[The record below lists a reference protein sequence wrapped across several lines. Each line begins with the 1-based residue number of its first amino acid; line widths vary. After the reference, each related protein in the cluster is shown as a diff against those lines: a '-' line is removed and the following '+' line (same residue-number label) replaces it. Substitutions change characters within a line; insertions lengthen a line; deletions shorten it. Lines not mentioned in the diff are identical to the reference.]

1 MLLAIDVGNTNISFG
16 VLEGEA
22 LRHHL
27 RCESARARTADEYAV
42 LVRQMLDLRRVE
54 VDRIDSAV
62 IASVVPTLTDT
73 IVGLVE
79 RAFGIEP
86 LVVGPGIKTGM
97 SILYENPREVGA
109 DRIVNAV
116 AAHEWM
122 KRHPDP
128 PHAAP
133 GSEPGATRGGAEPGR
148 GESAASGVIVVD
160 FGTATTFDCV
170 TPKGEYLGG
179 VIAPGIQISAEALF
193 SRAARLSRVEIALP
207 PRVVGRN
214 PVHSMQSGI
223 VYGYAGLVDGLVGRL
238 RRELGYPCRVIA
250 TGGLARLIAPQ
261 TETIEVVDD
270 DLTLTGLRL
279 IYERNAERNSGPAT
293 LPPAARGGGQD

>member
-1 MLLAIDVGNTNISFG
+1 MLLVIDVGNTNISFG
-16 VLEGEA
+16 VFDGPNL
-22 LRHHL
+22 LHHV
-27 RCESARARTADEYAV
+27 RCESARSRTSDEYAV
-42 LVRQMLDLRRVE
+42 LVRQMLALRGVDLAG
-54 VDRIDSAV
+54 IDSAI

-73 IVGLVE
+73 MAGFV
-79 RAFGIEP
+79 RTAFGRDA

-116 AAHEWM
+116 AGYEWA
-122 KRHPDP
+122 K
-128 PHAAP
+128 
-133 GSEPGATRGGAEPGR
+133 GA
-148 GESAASGVIVVD
+148 VIVVD

-170 TPKGEYLGG
+170 TPRGEYLGG
-179 VIAPGIQISAEALF
+179 VITPGVQISADALF
-193 SRAARLSRVEIALP
+193 SRAARLHRVELALP

-223 VYGYAGLVDGLVGRL
+223 VYGYAGLVEGLVRRL
-238 RRELGYPCRVIA
+238 RKELGYPCRVIA

-261 TETIEVVDD
+261 TDAIEHVDD

-279 IYERNAERNSGPAT
+279 IYERNDAPGSNKP
-293 LPPAARGGGQD
+293 PPAGGAAD